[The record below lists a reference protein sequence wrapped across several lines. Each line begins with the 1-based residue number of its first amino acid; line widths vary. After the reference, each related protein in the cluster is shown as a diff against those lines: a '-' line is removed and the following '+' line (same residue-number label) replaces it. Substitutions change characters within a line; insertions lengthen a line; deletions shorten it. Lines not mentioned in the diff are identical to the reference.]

1 MLRESIQFG
10 CVAWGGSDT
19 KCFSRHESCRYGRDM
34 KKLLF
39 GFVLGVLAG
48 AWGYAV
54 IHKSPTRRNAGA
66 PSGGFAQDASRIFK
80 DIRVEDVRQEIER
93 TGLVIRQKAAQ
104 IGTAIVES
112 TADARVTGAIKARL
126 LSEPGVSSMGIDV
139 NTTGGVVTLAGS
151 VGSHE
156 EVAKAMKIALETDGV
171 VKVISTLQVR
181 PKR

>member
-1 MLRESIQFG
+1 
-10 CVAWGGSDT
+10 
-19 KCFSRHESCRYGRDM
+19 M

-39 GFVLGVLAG
+39 GFILGVVVG

-54 IHKSPTRRNAGA
+54 VHKSPTTRRSAGGS
-66 PSGGFAQDASRIFK
+66 SGGFVQDAGRMFR
-80 DIRVEDVRQEIER
+80 DIRVEDVRQELER

-112 TADARVTGAIKARL
+112 TADARMTAAIKAKL
-126 LSEPGVSSMGIDV
+126 MSEPGVSSMGIDV

-156 EVAKAMKIALETDGV
+156 EVAKAMRIALDTDGV
-171 VKVISTLQVR
+171 AKVISTIQVR
-181 PKR
+181 PRR

>member
-1 MLRESIQFG
+1 
-10 CVAWGGSDT
+10 
-19 KCFSRHESCRYGRDM
+19 M

-39 GFVLGVLAG
+39 GFIIGVLVG
-48 AWGYAV
+48 AWGYAIV
-54 IHKSPTRRNAGA
+54 QKTPTRSNAGA
-66 PSGGFAQDASRIFK
+66 ANGGFSQDAGRVFR
-80 DIRVEDVRQEIER
+80 DIRVEDVRQELER

-104 IGTAIVES
+104 IGTAIAET

-151 VGSHE
+151 VSSHE
-156 EVAKAMKIALETDGV
+156 EVAKAMKIALDTDGA

-181 PKR
+181 PRR